1 MAINSA
7 ALAAGLD
14 LSWVVEASAGTGKT
28 TALVN
33 RIVETIAA
41 GTPVET
47 IVAVTFTHAAAGNM
61 KLRVRHEL
69 EQRGASL
76 LAAPGQADASV
87 SQMRDRLSKAARSL
101 DRAFIGTIHAF
112 CAQLLHRRPVEAG
125 VDPVFQ
131 ELAQPEALRVFGRV
145 FQRWIER
152 RLASPSPALVRALAR
167 LSWREERDGLEPLDA
182 LRQAAWLLTEWRDF
196 NAPWDKR
203 DFDRDA
209 SLDALL
215 HEAEGT
221 LSLRNRCSRQ
231 HDTLY
236 DCLRPLSELLER
248 TQHAR
253 EAGRFDAN
261 IVENEILR
269 LPRDV
274 RWLKRGSG
282 KYGEG
287 VSREAVVASWEG
299 LLAAIAEFGRHADAD
314 LAAHLRDEL
323 WEVVDLYQQQ
333 KKLAGQ
339 LDFMDLLLCAR
350 DLLRHDDAR
359 AQLQQD
365 YQRIFVD
372 EFQDTDPLQ
381 SEILLLLAAADPAER
396 DWRKATPAPGK
407 LYVVGD
413 PKQSIY
419 RFRRADAHL
428 FRRICRDLTDA
439 GVASREL
446 TMSTRSTRTI
456 QAFVNAAF
464 ARSIPDYLPLEGGVE
479 DPPGQPGV
487 VALPMPEPYG
497 TRNLSNAR
505 IEECSPNAVA
515 AFIQWLSRESGW
527 TVRDRST
534 GERVPIQPEH
544 VCILFR
550 RFTNFGKDLTQEY
563 VRALEARG
571 IAHLLVGSK
580 SFHRREEVGTL
591 RTALRAIEWPDD
603 ELSVFAVL
611 RGSLYAVLD
620 DTLLKFRN
628 AHGPFRPMR
637 ELPEDLD
644 PEFAPIRDAFRVLR
658 ELHRRRNY
666 RPIADTINE
675 LLEATRAHAG
685 FAFRKG
691 GERVLAN
698 VFRLTDLARSFEAS
712 GAASSFRAFVEY
724 LEIESESGDTGEAPV
739 LEQEGGGVKL
749 MTVHKAKGLEFPVVI
764 LADLTAKLTGPQG
777 ADRYS
782 DPERRLCAQRLLW
795 CAPWELVDA
804 AAEEAKA
811 DEEEALRIAYVAA
824 TRARDLLVVAA
835 IGEEDRQGG
844 WLSPLHDALYPPKER
859 WRVSASAPGCPR
871 FGDATVLNRPPDQP
885 DEVSVKPGL
894 HYPKAGSHTVVW
906 FDPAVLALRAANAEG
921 VENEKVLAG
930 THEQGVEGLR
940 LYRHWQGERAERLE
954 RGAVPRYQVAN
965 AEALGTAAEAS
976 HIPVETVT
984 LRAAAGRP
992 TGRRFGRV
1000 VHDILQH
1007 AATPGDAAA
1016 LSEVWGR
1023 RHGASPEECAAAA
1036 EAAKQALEY
1045 VAHAIPAGADRHR
1058 ELPVMVRLEDGTL
1071 VDGRI
1076 DLAWRDSDSWIV
1088 VDYKTDHREKR
1099 NVAQVQM
1106 YALAFERATGLPVR
1120 GIVLE
1125 V

>member
-1 MAINSA
+1 MNGAAFNS
-7 ALAAGLD
+7 GLD
-14 LSWVVEASAGTGKT
+14 QSWVVEASAGTGKT
-28 TALVN
+28 TALVG
-33 RIVETIAA
+33 RIVEVIAA

-69 EQRGASL
+69 EQRRAGELDPMVRAR
-76 LAAPGQADASV
+76 LAE
-87 SQMRDRLSKAARSL
+87 AARSL

-112 CAQLLHRRPVEAG
+112 CAQLLRRRPVEAG

-145 FQRWIER
+145 FQRWIEQ

-167 LSWREERDGLEPLDA
+167 LSWREERDGAEPLDA
-182 LRQAAWLLTEWRDF
+182 LRQAAWSLAEWRDF

-203 DFDRDA
+203 GFDRDA
-209 SLDALL
+209 RLEALL
-215 HEAEGT
+215 RKAEVT
-221 LSLRNRCSRQ
+221 LDLRNRCGRPR
-231 HDTLY
+231 DILF
-236 DCLRPLSELLER
+236 DGLRPLADLVER
-248 TQHAR
+248 AQRAR
-253 EAGRFDAN
+253 AAGRFDAN
-261 IVENEILR
+261 VAENEILR
-269 LPRDV
+269 LPREM
-274 RWLKRGSG
+274 RWLKRGTG

-287 VSREAVVASWEG
+287 VSREAVAASWEE
-299 LLAAIAEFGRHADAD
+299 LQAAIEEFGRHADAD

-323 WEVVDLYQQQ
+323 WEAVGLYQQQ
-333 KKLAGQ
+333 KKLTGQ
-339 LDFMDLLLCAR
+339 LDFMDLLLNAR
-350 DLLRHDDAR
+350 DLLQHDGAR
-359 AQLQQD
+359 AQFQQD

-381 SEILLLLAAADPAER
+381 AEILLLLAARDPAGR
-396 DWRKATPAPGK
+396 DWRKAIPAPGK

-419 RFRRADAHL
+419 RFRRADARL
-428 FRRICRDLTDA
+428 FRRVCRNLTDA

-446 TMSTRSTRTI
+446 TSSTRGTRTI

-464 ARSIPDYLPLEGGVE
+464 APSIPDYLPLEGGVD
-479 DPPGQPGV
+479 DPAEQPGV

-497 TRNLSNAR
+497 TRNLSNVR
-505 IEECSPNAVA
+505 IEQCSPNTVA
-515 AFIQWLSRESGW
+515 AFIQWLCAESGW
-527 TVRDRST
+527 KVRDRST
-534 GERVPIQPEH
+534 DTPVPVKPEH

-550 RFTNFGKDLTQEY
+550 RFTNFGTDLTQEY

-620 DTLLKFRN
+620 DTLLRFRN
-628 AHGPFRPMR
+628 AHGRFHPMR
-637 ELPEDLD
+637 ELPDDLD
-644 PEFAPIRDAFRVLR
+644 PEFFPIRDAFQALR

-666 RPIADTINE
+666 RPLADTIHE
-675 LLEATRAHAG
+675 LLEGTRAHAG

-698 VFRLTDLARSFEAS
+698 VFRLTDLARSFEAG
-712 GAASSFRAFVEY
+712 GAATSFRAFVEY
-724 LEIESESGDTGEAPV
+724 LESEYESGDTGEAPV
-739 LEQEGGGVKL
+739 LEQEGGGVQL

-777 ADRYS
+777 GDRYS
-782 DPERRLCAQRLLW
+782 DPERHLCAQRLLW
-795 CAPWELVDA
+795 CAPWELLDA
-804 AAEEAKA
+804 SAEEAKA
-811 DEEEALRIAYVAA
+811 DEEEALRVAYVAA

-859 WRVSASAPGCPR
+859 WRVSANAPGCPE
-871 FGDATVLNRPPDQP
+871 FGGATVLNRPPDQP
-885 DEVSVKPGL
+885 EEVSVKPGL

-906 FDPAVLALRAANAEG
+906 FDPAVLALRVAKAEG
-921 VENEKVLAG
+921 VENEQVLSG
-930 THEQGVEGLR
+930 TTEQAVEGLR
-940 LYRHWQGERAERLE
+940 RHKEWKDERAQRLA
-954 RGAVPRYQVAN
+954 RGAVPRYRVAA
-965 AEALGTAAEAS
+965 AEAFGTAAEAQ
-976 HIPVETVT
+976 HIPVETIT
-984 LRAAAGRP
+984 LPAGAGRP
-992 TGRRFGRV
+992 TGREFGRV

-1007 AATPGDAAA
+1007 AAAPDDAFSLAD
-1016 LSEVWGR
+1016 VWGR
-1023 RHGASPEECAAAA
+1023 RHGASEGDRAAAA
-1036 EAAKQALEY
+1036 EAARQALEY
-1045 VAHAIPAGADRHR
+1045 VARAMPAGSVRYR
-1058 ELPVMVRLEDGTL
+1058 EWPVMVRLEDGTL

-1076 DLAWRDSDSWIV
+1076 DLAWCDDNSWTV
-1088 VDYKTDHREKR
+1088 VDYKTDRRDKR
-1099 NVAQVQM
+1099 NVAQVQL
-1106 YALAFERATGLPVR
+1106 YALALERTTNLPAR

>member
-1 MAINSA
+1 MAIDSA
-7 ALAAGLD
+7 FASALD
-14 LSWVVEASAGTGKT
+14 QSWVVEASAGTGKT

-33 RIVETIAA
+33 RIAETIAA
-41 GTPVET
+41 GARVET

-69 EQRGASL
+69 EQRRAAEL
-76 LAAPGQADASV
+76 DPVVQARLAE
-87 SQMRDRLSKAARSL
+87 AARSL

-112 CAQLLHRRPVEAG
+112 CALLLRRRPVEAG

-131 ELAQPEALRVFGRV
+131 ELAQPEALRVFSRV
-145 FQRWIER
+145 FQRWIEQ
-152 RLASPSPALVRALAR
+152 RLDAPSPALVRALAR
-167 LSWREERDGLEPLDA
+167 LSWREERDGAEPLDA
-182 LRQAAWLLTEWRDF
+182 LRYAAWSLAEWRDF

-209 SLDALL
+209 SLEALL
-215 HEAEGT
+215 HQAGGT
-221 LSLRNRCSRQ
+221 LDLRNRCSRPG
-231 HDTLY
+231 DILY
-236 DCLRPLSELLER
+236 RDLTPLAELLER
-248 TQHAR
+248 VQRAR
-253 EAGRFDAN
+253 DAGRFDAN
-261 IVENEILR
+261 VAENEILR
-269 LPRDV
+269 LPNV
-274 RWLKRGSG
+274 LRWIKPGRG
-282 KYGEG
+282 KYGDT
-287 VSREAVVASWEG
+287 VSREAVFASWEQ
-299 LLAAIAEFGRHADAD
+299 LQSLIEKFGRHADAD

-323 WEVVDLYQQQ
+323 WEVVGLYQQQ
-333 KKLAGQ
+333 KKRAGQ
-339 LDFMDLLLCAR
+339 LDFMDLLLYAR
-350 DLLRHDDAR
+350 DLLRHDGAR

-381 SEILLLLAAADPAER
+381 AEILLLLSAANPAER
-396 DWRKATPAPGK
+396 DWRKVAPAPGK

-419 RFRRADAHL
+419 RFRRADARL
-428 FRRICRDLTDA
+428 FRRVCRDLTDA

-446 TMSTRSTRTI
+446 TSSTRSTRAI

-464 ARSIPDYLPLEGGVE
+464 ATSIPDYLPLEGGVE
-479 DPPGQPGV
+479 DPPQQPAV

-505 IEECSPNAVA
+505 IEACSPNAVA
-515 AFIQWLSRESGW
+515 AFIQWLCTESGW

-534 GERVPIQPEH
+534 LARVPVTPEH

-550 RFTNFGKDLTQEY
+550 RFTNFGTDLTQEY
-563 VRALEARG
+563 VRALEARS
-571 IAHLLVGSK
+571 IPHLLVGSK

-628 AHGPFRPMR
+628 AHGRFNPRR
-637 ELPEDLD
+637 ELPEDIHPD
-644 PEFAPIRDAFRVLR
+644 FFPIRDAFQTLR

-666 RPIADTINE
+666 RPIADTIHE
-675 LLEATRAHAG
+675 LLEASRAHAG

-698 VFRLTDLARSFEAS
+698 VFRLTDLARSFEAG
-712 GAASSFRAFVEY
+712 GAATSFRAFVEY
-724 LEIESESGDTGEAPV
+724 LDSEYASGDAGEAPV
-739 LEQEGGGVKL
+739 LEQEGGGVQL

-777 ADRYS
+777 GDRFS

-795 CAPWELVDA
+795 CAPWELLDA
-804 AAEEAKA
+804 AADEAKA
-811 DEEEALRIAYVAA
+811 DEEEALRVAYVAA

-844 WLSPLHDALYPPKER
+844 WLSPLHEALYPPEER
-859 WRVSASAPGCPR
+859 WRISGTAPGCPK
-871 FGDATVLNRPPDQP
+871 FGSATVLNRPPDQP
-885 DEVSVKPGL
+885 EEVSVKPGL
-894 HYPKAGSHTVVW
+894 HYPRTGSHTVVW
-906 FDPAVLALRAANAEG
+906 FDPSVLVLKVAKAEG
-921 VENEKVLAG
+921 VENEQVLSG
-930 THEQGVEGLR
+930 TTEQAVEGLR
-940 LYRHWQGERAERLE
+940 LYQEWKDARAQKLE
-954 RGAVPRYQVAN
+954 TGAVPRYRVAA
-965 AEALGTAAEAS
+965 AETYGTAAEAE

-984 LRAAAGRP
+984 LPVAPGRP
-992 TGRRFGRV
+992 TGRKFGRV

-1007 AATPGDAAA
+1007 AASPGEAAA
-1016 LSEVWGR
+1016 LAEIWGR
-1023 RHGASPEECAAAA
+1023 RHGASEAERVAAA
-1036 EAAKQALEY
+1036 EAARQALEF
-1045 VAHAIPAGADRHR
+1045 AARAMPAGAERHR
-1058 ELPVMVRLEDGTL
+1058 ELPVMVRLADGTL

-1076 DLAWRDSDSWIV
+1076 DLAWRDAGSWTV
-1088 VDYKTDHREKR
+1088 VDYKTDRREKR
-1099 NVAQVQM
+1099 NVAQVQL
-1106 YALAFERATGLPVR
+1106 YALALERATGFPVR